1 MFEGMK
7 GLWAKSH
14 KSDPKGQ
21 QQQKVPWVLEKT
33 HLDTVVNVT
42 VMFKVVDTLEV
53 LAECLAASPAA
64 RVHWTQAYTSNLGP
78 SGQLLSYLGKFDSF
92 QCLLIISSILRECSF
107 LIVFSPLP
115 FYSLSYFRP
124 ADSNWVRYRAD
135 LDEPELQE
143 TIEAF
148 QVLKAD

>member
-53 LAECLAASPAA
+53 LAECLAASPASFILMPFPIKNCL
-64 RVHWTQAYTSNLGP
+64 RNFSNFSFDKCVHFG
-78 SGQLLSYLGKFDSF
+78 
-92 QCLLIISSILRECSF
+92 
-107 LIVFSPLP
+107 
-115 FYSLSYFRP
+115 
-124 ADSNWVRYRAD
+124 
-135 LDEPELQE
+135 
-143 TIEAF
+143 
-148 QVLKAD
+148 

>member
-1 MFEGMK
+1 M
-7 GLWAKSH
+7 
-14 KSDPKGQ
+14 
-21 QQQKVPWVLEKT
+21 
-33 HLDTVVNVT
+33 
-42 VMFKVVDTLEV
+42 EV

-78 SGQLLSYLGKFDSF
+78 SGQLLSYLGNFDSF
-92 QCLLIISSILRECSF
+92 QCLLIISSIFRECSF
-107 LIVFSPLP
+107 LTISFHILST
-115 FYSLSYFRP
+115 LSYFRP

-148 QVLKAD
+148 QVIKS